1 MMEFIRHLHRTYQN
15 SCNGLKKAWHL
26 EWAFR
31 VELVVFI
38 CSVPAAIFLGSA
50 AAEYILLIG
59 SLLLILIM
67 ELFNSAIEATVDR
80 IGREHHELSGRAK
93 DLASAAVL
101 VAIINAVITWGL
113 IFVYWILSHTGG

>member
-1 MMEFIRHLHRTYQN
+1 MMEFLQHLYRAYKN
-15 SCNGLKKAWHL
+15 SWNGLKKAWSL

-38 CSVPAAIFLGSA
+38 CSVPAAIFLGSTA
-50 AAEYILLIG
+50 VEYILLIG
-59 SLLLILIM
+59 SLLLLLIM

-80 IGREHHELSGRAK
+80 IGQEHHELSGLAK

-101 VAIINAVITWGL
+101 VAIINAVMTWGL
-113 IFVYWILSHTGG
+113 IFVYWVLSH